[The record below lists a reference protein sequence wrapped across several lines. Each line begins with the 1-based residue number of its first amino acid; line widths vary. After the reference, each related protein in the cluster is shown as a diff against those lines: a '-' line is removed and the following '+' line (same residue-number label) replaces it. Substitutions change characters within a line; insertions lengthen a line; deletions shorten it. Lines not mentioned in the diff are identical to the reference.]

1 MAVENPLDAFLKPQS
16 VAVIGATERPGAWGS
31 FIMEGLLSRNYP
43 GRIYPVNRNAEQ
55 VYGIPAYKD
64 IMEVNGPI
72 DLAVLTIP
80 AKFAEEAI
88 DLCGRKGVKGVTI
101 ITADFGEAYAG
112 GKEKEKALVYLARRY
127 GMRLLG
133 PNISGTFNLHAEFN
147 ASGGPGRLVQPTG
160 LAAICQGGYAFYDIL
175 AAGANRNM
183 GVGKFIHTGNET
195 DLTVTDFLEHFGPDP
210 EVKGILMYL
219 ETIRDGRRFIET
231 ARKVS
236 RVKPVVVYKA
246 GRTPG
251 SARAAL
257 SHTGAL
263 SGVKEIYNGLLH
275 QAGLVISPTMELLL
289 PLSHA
294 LVERPPLKGPRVA
307 IVTMG
312 GSWGV
317 SLSDALEEAGLEV
330 VELSAKVQK
339 KLRDMGMPRWASTR
353 NPVDIGAS
361 GLFFERDTLVGL
373 GREVLASGEVDGLIL
388 HGVGRP
394 GLVPP
399 DANKKRKMFLE
410 INKQVI
416 RDYAAL
422 EKELELPV
430 LVGSHFSPWESQEVW
445 DLNQEGL
452 RVYQRLNDLAQI
464 LSLMDKFWKRRLGN
478 QEG

>member
-1 MAVENPLDAFLKPQS
+1 MAVENPLDAFLKPQA

-43 GRIYPVNRNAEQ
+43 GRIYPINRNAEQ

-64 IMEVNGPI
+64 IMDVNGPI

-80 AKFAEEAI
+80 EKFAAEAI
-88 DLCGRKGVKGVTI
+88 ELCGRKGVKGVTI
-101 ITADFGEAYAG
+101 ITADFGEAYAE
-112 GKEKEKALVYLARRY
+112 GKKKEKALVDLARRY
-127 GMRLLG
+127 GMRILG

-147 ASGGPGRLVQPTG
+147 ASGGPGRFVQPTD
-160 LAAICQGGYAFYDIL
+160 LAAICQGGYAFYEML
-175 AAGANRNM
+175 AAAASRRM
-183 GVGKFIHTGNET
+183 GVGKFIHTGNES
-195 DLTVTDFLEHFGPDP
+195 DLTVTDFLEHFGPDS
-210 EVKGILMYL
+210 EVKGIMMYL
-219 ETIRDGRRFIET
+219 ETIRDGRRFLAT
-231 ARKVS
+231 ARQVS
-236 RVKPVVVYKA
+236 QVKPVVVYKA

-263 SGVKEIYNGLLH
+263 SGVKEIYNGLLQ

-294 LVERPPLKGPRVA
+294 LIERPPLRGRRVA

-339 KLRDMGMPRWASTR
+339 KLRDMGMPRRASTR

-361 GLFFERDTLVGL
+361 GLFFEKDTLVGL
-373 GREVLASGEVDGLIL
+373 GREVLASGEVDSLIL

-394 GLVPP
+394 GLVHQE
-399 DANKKRKMFLE
+399 DTEERKMFLE

-416 RDYAAL
+416 REYTAL
-422 EKELELPV
+422 EKELERPV
-430 LVGSHFSPWESQEVW
+430 LVGSHFTPWESQEVW

-452 RVYQRLNDLAQI
+452 RIYQRLNELAQI
-464 LSLMDKFWKRRLGN
+464 LTLMHKYWTRRLG
-478 QEG
+478 GPAR